1 MGNSREWSYIPKSTN
16 DQGAEVDNPKA
27 SWTNDEKTK
36 VVYNFRAKHQLAC
49 ALSRIKFHKIAQCQ
63 TGKEIWDTLIESH
76 DDTDQIKESKINIL
90 IHQYEFFKM
99 QEYES
104 MEEMISRFIVIIND
118 HKSLGKM

>member
-1 MGNSREWSYIPKSTN
+1 MSDWQRNMGYT
-16 DQGAEVDNPKA
+16 
-27 SWTNDEKTK
+27 
-36 VVYNFRAKHQLAC
+36 
-49 ALSRIKFHKIAQCQ
+49 
-63 TGKEIWDTLIESH
+63 IESH

-118 HKSLGKM
+118 HKSLGKTYTNQEQMREILRSLPKIWRPKVKAV